1 MVIDPP
7 LWEKNRFLHFCFSLV
22 MKPFSQSMI
31 HAQDIL
37 SDTIYDEISE

>member
-7 LWEKNRFLHFCFSLV
+7 LWEKNRFLHFCFSRG
-22 MKPFSQSMI
+22 MKPFGQNMI

-37 SDTIYDEISE
+37 SDTIYGEKSE